1 MSQPT
6 NRKVKKLNDDG
17 VSESVEKPAKKAANK
32 PAKLPTV
39 FKLGKWNPDTVLVK
53 PEEELEKSS
62 HKDTLLNNCC
72 TRCNNRNVVRA
83 VLTNNLSLLKKC
95 MNAKETVPSL
105 TSQWAID
112 TPFLNPVDLII
123 KSQNQE
129 MLKTV
134 LTIPSVKSGADYN
147 DYYSKAMNY
156 LRDDRVRVR
165 DTLLNRIDT
174 GRVSYKAYGA
184 AIRSV

>member
-1 MSQPT
+1 MRVPKKVPASQAINKSAPTKVLKKKAKKDSEEGKSEEDDGYDPAAIKSLIGKKRAFPFNNTMSQPT

-123 KSQNQE
+123 KS
-129 MLKTV
+129 
-134 LTIPSVKSGADYN
+134 
-147 DYYSKAMNY
+147 
-156 LRDDRVRVR
+156 
-165 DTLLNRIDT
+165 
-174 GRVSYKAYGA
+174 
-184 AIRSV
+184 

>member
-6 NRKVKKLNDDG
+6 NRKVKKLNDVG
-17 VSESVEKPAKKAANK
+17 GSESFEKPANKTAKK
-32 PAKLPTV
+32 PAKLPIV

-53 PEEELEKSS
+53 QEEELEKSS

-83 VLTNNLSLLKKC
+83 VLTNNLTLLKTC
-95 MNAKETVPSL
+95 MNANESVPSL

-112 TPFLNPVDLII
+112 TPLLNPVDLII

-129 MLKTV
+129 MLKTL
-134 LTIPSVKSGADYN
+134 LTIPNVKSGGDHN
-147 DYYSKAMNY
+147 DY
-156 LRDDRVRVR
+156 
-165 DTLLNRIDT
+165 
-174 GRVSYKAYGA
+174 
-184 AIRSV
+184 

>member
-6 NRKVKKLNDDG
+6 NRKVKKLNDVG
-17 VSESVEKPAKKAANK
+17 GSESVEKPSKKAANK

-62 HKDTLLNNCC
+62 QKDTLLNNCC
-72 TRCNNRNVVRA
+72 TRCNSRNVVRA
-83 VLTNNLSLLKKC
+83 VLTNNLTLLKTC
-95 MNAKETVPSL
+95 MNAKESVPSL

-112 TPFLNPVDLII
+112 TPLLNPVDLII

-129 MLKTV
+129 LLKTL
-134 LTIPSVKSGADYN
+134 LTIPNVKSGADHN
-147 DYYSKAMNY
+147 DY
-156 LRDDRVRVR
+156 
-165 DTLLNRIDT
+165 
-174 GRVSYKAYGA
+174 
-184 AIRSV
+184 